1 MEGAKLIIDE
11 IHREAEQKINYIIN
25 EAREQAEQIK
35 KEAERRAQSKAE
47 WIIRKAQT
55 QAEIEKSRIIANAKL
70 EIRRKK
76 LQTQETFIN
85 EVFTGLKERL
95 SSLPEEEYFEIV
107 KNLILQA
114 VAELG
119 ETRVRISSNEATLQ
133 MIAGNIEEVKSFLK
147 EKLGKE
153 ISIEIGTKRETIG
166 GVVVEN
172 QEGNVR
178 VDNTFEA
185 RIERLQSELR
195 SIIAKALF
203 G

>member
-11 IHREAEQKINYIIN
+11 IHREAGQKINYIIN
-25 EAREQAEQIK
+25 EAREQVEQIK

-70 EIRRKK
+70 EIRRKR
-76 LQTQETFIN
+76 LQTQEAFIN

-153 ISIEIGTKRETIG
+153 INIEIGTKRETIG
-166 GVVVEN
+166 GIVVEN

-195 SIIAKALF
+195 SVIAKALF

>member
-11 IHREAEQKINYIIN
+11 IHREAEQKINYIIK
-25 EAREQAEQIK
+25 EAMKQAEQIK

-70 EIRRKK
+70 EIRRKR
-76 LQTQETFIN
+76 LQIQEAFIN

-95 SSLPEEEYFEIV
+95 SSLPEKEYFEIV

-114 VAELG
+114 VEELG

-133 MIAGNIEEVKSFLK
+133 MIAGNIEEVKSVLK
-147 EKLGKE
+147 GELGKE
-153 ISIEIGTKRETIG
+153 INIEIGTKKETIG

-195 SIIAKALF
+195 SVIAKALF